1 MPLFTPDLFADQTV
15 GSAPDWQDRL
25 ALWYVVN
32 QSLSTYDGVLA
43 HFGSAG
49 HALQVPCA
57 EWERLGVH
65 ASHLKRF
72 KHWLTGSVERTRFEQ
87 SLTDLAQQRY
97 HVIQPHDDSYP
108 KRLRELVDA
117 PPFLFV
123 RGALEALQRP
133 QIAIVGTR
141 QPTPSGRQLAREFA
155 AALAA
160 QGLWVTSG
168 LARGVDAEAHLGALS
183 VGGGRTLAVLGTGL
197 DVCYP
202 RQHQPLY
209 DQIVAEGGAVI
220 SEFFADAQPVAHHFP
235 RRNRIVSGLSLG
247 VLVVEAARK
256 SGSQITARLAA
267 EQGRLVFA
275 IPSHVKNEQAR
286 GCHDLIREGAILV
299 DDPSQVLEDL
309 ELPRQWHEQAAA
321 SVRVGGVAVPEVRP
335 VVDVPVHLQP
345 VLAHV
350 DWIGLDMDQLVDS
363 TALDVAVLSGLLMEL
378 ELLGLVLQVGG
389 RYQRCLA

>member
-220 SEFFADAQPVAHHFP
+220 SD
-235 RRNRIVSGLSLG
+235 
-247 VLVVEAARK
+247 
-256 SGSQITARLAA
+256 
-267 EQGRLVFA
+267 QGRLVQT

-309 ELPRQWHEQAAA
+309 ELPRQWHDQAAV
-321 SVRVGGVAVPEVRP
+321 SVRVSGIVAPEVRP